1 MLICI
6 SGENLPLITGRHL
19 SFYSQHFFIVPLPCI
34 RVTRDIP
41 IIIKKFKP
49 THFINKN
56 LQTLSEYMD
65 VIQSRISAAVNK
77 SLKLHS
83 GSL

>member
-1 MLICI
+1 MHQWRKSAFNHGQASELLQ
-6 SGENLPLITGRHL
+6 SA
-19 SFYSQHFFIVPLPCI
+19 FFHCAPVL
-34 RVTRDIP
+34 VTEEIP
-41 IIIKKFKP
+41 VIIKKFKP
-49 THFINKN
+49 TYFINKN
-56 LQTLSEYMD
+56 LQTLSEYKD

>member
-1 MLICI
+1 MLICS
-6 SGENLPLITGRHL
+6 SGKNLPLIMGRHL
-19 SFYSQHFFIVPLPCI
+19 SISSLYPCMK
-34 RVTRDIP
+34 VTEEIP

-49 THFINKN
+49 THCINKN
-56 LQTLSEYMD
+56 LQTLSEYKD